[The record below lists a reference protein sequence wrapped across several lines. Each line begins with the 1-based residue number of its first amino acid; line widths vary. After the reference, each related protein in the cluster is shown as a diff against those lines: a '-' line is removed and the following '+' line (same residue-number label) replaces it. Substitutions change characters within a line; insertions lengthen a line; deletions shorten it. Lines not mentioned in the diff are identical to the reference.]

1 MALVPRPTMH
11 LDGHEAIA
19 RTGLVQ
25 EKSSFFFTL
34 GPAREVF
41 AEDLSILPNSSGQGL
56 LALLAFRAMDYSGR
70 SELQSSTVLT
80 LRTQVESK
88 ELPLLSGFI
97 GRKFK
102 VQQLEPISELDH
114 RVLKEENLF
123 LKEKIQFLTETLKDL
138 LGSIEDP

>member
-1 MALVPRPTMH
+1 
-11 LDGHEAIA
+11 
-19 RTGLVQ
+19 
-25 EKSSFFFTL
+25 
-34 GPAREVF
+34 
-41 AEDLSILPNSSGQGL
+41 
-56 LALLAFRAMDYSGR
+56 
-70 SELQSSTVLT
+70 
-80 LRTQVESK
+80 VESK